1 MYVISVFSIFTGTQ
15 EEAAQAYDLAAIE
28 YRGINAVTNFDIRR
42 YIKDQPETSPQEQ
55 AQPAQLC
62 ETQPE
67 SSPTE
72 AQEIVPSDVN
82 VDDYLLSEGSTVEDP
97 WNALTEEKFAFDL
110 DTNIDYLLRDV
121 QFEDDIECILN
132 GPECNA
138 NGDVGGLNI
147 NPVKGEE
154 MKNVSS
160 NAPIVCVC
168 ANSYACLCW

>member
-1 MYVISVFSIFTGTQ
+1 M
-15 EEAAQAYDLAAIE
+15 
-28 YRGINAVTNFDIRR
+28 TNFDIRR
-42 YIKDQPETSPQEQ
+42 YIKDQPETSPREQ

-72 AQEIVPSDVN
+72 PQPQEIVPCPSDVDVNVNIN
-82 VDDYLLSEGSTVEDP
+82 VDDYLLSQGISTVEVEDP

-132 GPECNA
+132 GPDCNA
-138 NGDVGGLNI
+138 NGDVGGLNV